1 MRTGT
6 PPKSCNIRVINARK
20 VESRPKCLGACAL
33 CAAVDGIVKFKWG
46 GNVVTDLHYCV
57 STYSSRTRH
66 TPPPAGV
73 PQDKSSRG
81 GLFTAA
87 ENTLR
92 HPMQPHI
99 APGIAS
105 TVEL

>member
-1 MRTGT
+1 MITLDTTYYNNPWRLKAGWS
-6 PPKSCNIRVINARK
+6 PLAMC
-20 VESRPKCLGACAL
+20 C
-33 CAAVDGIVKFKWG
+33 GIDIP
-46 GNVVTDLHYCV
+46 VVTDLHYCV

-66 TPPPAGV
+66 TPPSTDV
-73 PQDKSSRG
+73 PQEKSSRG

-105 TVEL
+105 TAEL

>member
-1 MRTGT
+1 M
-6 PPKSCNIRVINARK
+6 INARK

-46 GNVVTDLHYCV
+46 GNVVTDLHNCV

-73 PQDKSSRG
+73 PQEKPRVAVCLLQLGIRYVIVCLSISRTMFHP
-81 GLFTAA
+81 LLNFSVDAA
-87 ENTLR
+87 MRL
-92 HPMQPHI
+92 
-99 APGIAS
+99 
-105 TVEL
+105 